1 MNDNWLVEIH
11 FDGHQEEY
19 EIPLK
24 SENSGLKLNQAL
36 LYTDEDEVVIERIGE
51 TPVEIQRGSRKR
63 VLNAN
68 HPTRIL
74 PLDVIHVGSTEY
86 YIARIHR
93 FVQTSRKPSQIGQMA
108 NKALLTGAAAMMM
121 ATISGCHPSEQSK
134 DNAPDNAS
142 AVVNVNDKT
151 GNAVAESN
159 TNKNPNTEN
168 NNPEIDNPE
177 VAVVPDDTADSNTA
191 NNQNDE
197 NDNMSKCD
205 NGKIMCLSNNRYQCE
220 NHRWKIVEKCKK
232 PATCNEKREFDK
244 KLDIT
249 IVTETRCEN
258 AEPCQNGHYACY
270 GANIGCEQSPDL
282 ECGINDEMY
291 KCVNNEWKFEK
302 NCPSGETC
310 ILDEEMKASCIQHV
324 ARLGKIRIGDDCV
337 KDELKCD
344 SENAIMF
351 CHHGF
356 WYYQKVCDEP
366 EVCKSISSTNA
377 TCVSP
382 DKK

>member
-1 MNDNWLVEIH
+1 MNDNWLVEIR
-11 FDGHQEEY
+11 FDGQQEEY

-24 SENSGLKLNQAL
+24 SVNSGLKLNQAL
-36 LYTDEDEVVIERIGE
+36 LYTDEDKVVIERIGE

-63 VLNAN
+63 LLNSN

-74 PLDVIHVGSTEY
+74 PKDVIRIGSTEY

-93 FVQTSRKPSQIGQMA
+93 FVQTSRKPSQFGQMA

-121 ATISGCHPSEQSK
+121 AAVPGCHPSEQSK
-134 DNAPDNAS
+134 NHAPDNAP
-142 AVVNVNDKT
+142 AVVNVNDEIAQ
-151 GNAVAESN
+151 AVAESD

-168 NNPEIDNPE
+168 SNPEIDNPE
-177 VAVVPDDTADSNTA
+177 IAVVPDDTADSNIA
-191 NNQNDE
+191 DNQSDE

-205 NGKIMCLSNNRYQCE
+205 DGQIMCLSNNRYQCE

-244 KLDIT
+244 KLDKT
-249 IVTETRCEN
+249 IVTETKCDN
-258 AEPCQNGHYACY
+258 TEPCQNGQYVCY
-270 GANIGCEQSPDL
+270 GATIRCEQSPGL
-282 ECGINDEMY
+282 GCNVNDEMY

-302 NCPSGETC
+302 KCPSGETC
-310 ILDEEMKASCIQHV
+310 WLDEDMKASCVQH
-324 ARLGKIRIGDDCV
+324 ARAVGKPAFGNDCS
-337 KDELKCD
+337 KNELKCD

-356 WYYQKVCDEP
+356 WRYRKVCDDP

-377 TCVSP
+377 ICVSP